1 MFGKI
6 LDFFKEPPSKPVT
19 MNEEEVKK
27 TYSHFRWRIFYS
39 SFIAYVVFHICRKNI
54 AVALP
59 AMGADLHLSNTELG
73 ILGSTLYVTYGIGKF
88 INGVLADKSNVRTF
102 LPTALILSAICNIC
116 FATSAIFITPGHV
129 SFFGLPSATILLWV
143 MAFFWGANGWFQS
156 CGFPPVAKSLSYWF
170 SKSERGTKWSIWST
184 SHQIGVFAAVALSGL
199 VIDKFGW
206 QAAFYIPAVI
216 CVITGLWLFDR
227 LRDKPQSIGLPDI
240 EKYNNEPVVEE
251 EQDEK
256 SDVSYFQIIKENI
269 LCNPVIWMLAI
280 SYIFVYIIRF
290 GTEDWLVKYL
300 VEVKNNTLPI
310 ASAKLSSLALIGSV
324 GAIMA
329 GVISDKLCKGNRTPV
344 NIAFLLLLIL
354 SLYLFATNPT
364 GKPIYEALDYVYAA
378 MIGMFTAGPQMLI
391 GGLCA
396 VESSSKKVASATI
409 GFTGIFGYVGAAL
422 SSGGTGFVVDKF
434 GWNGAIAFWMISTA
448 ICVVICTILMF
459 YERARKK
466 KQTQQA

>member
-1 MFGKI
+1 MLKKVWA
-6 LDFFKEPPSKPVT
+6 FFKEPQSQEPINDSEKVSS
-19 MNEEEVKK
+19 MYK
-27 TYSHFRWRIFYS
+27 HWRWRIFYS
-39 SFIAYVVFHICRKNI
+39 SFIAYVVFHLCRKNI

-59 AMGADLHLSNTELG
+59 AMGKALNMSNTELG
-73 ILGSTLYVTYGIGKF
+73 LLGSTLYVTYGIGKF
-88 INGVLADKSNVRTF
+88 INGVIADKANVRTF

-116 FATSAIFITPGHV
+116 FVLSSVFITPGHV
-129 SFFGLPSATILLWV
+129 SFFGLPSATVLLWI

-206 QAAFYIPAVI
+206 QAAFYIPAII
-216 CVITGLWLFDR
+216 CVITGLWLFNR
-227 LRDKPQSIGLPDI
+227 LRDKPQTLGLPDI

-251 EQDEK
+251 EKDEK
-256 SDVSYFQIIKENI
+256 GDVSYFKILKENI

-310 ASAKLSSLALIGSV
+310 ASAKLSSLALVGSA
-324 GAIMA
+324 GAILA

-409 GFTGIFGYVGAAL
+409 GFTGIFGYIGAAL
-422 SSGGTGFVVDKF
+422 SAGGTGYVVDKF
-434 GWNGAIAFWMISTA
+434 SWNGAIAFWMISTA
-448 ICVVICTILMF
+448 ICVVICFILLF
-459 YERARKK
+459 YEKWRSNKAKLK
-466 KQTQQA
+466 A